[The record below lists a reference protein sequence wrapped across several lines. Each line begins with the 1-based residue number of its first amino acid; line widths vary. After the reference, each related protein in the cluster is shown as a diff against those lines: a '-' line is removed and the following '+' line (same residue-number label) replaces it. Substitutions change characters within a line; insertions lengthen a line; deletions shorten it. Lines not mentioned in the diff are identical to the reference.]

1 VLRLVPG
8 RGAAALLAN
17 GDDGRALYRSLF
29 PILMEEWLGVR
40 MPPLRLE
47 PRRGAAGDLS
57 RFAGTYEWPDTRYDV
72 TPTEFGLTLAS
83 GRGTAEVLP
92 IDDRTF
98 LVDAAGED
106 WPTLTFGG
114 FDEAGRPGVL
124 YRTLWGLP
132 RHTA

>member
-1 VLRLVPG
+1 MSGAGLTSLLREHASACGVPG
-8 RGAAALLAN
+8 AV
-17 GDDGRALYRSLF
+17 
-29 PILMEEWLGVR
+29 LGIRVEG
-40 MPPLRLE
+40 M
-47 PRRGAAGDLS
+47 
-57 RFAGTYEWPDTRYDV
+57 
-72 TPTEFGLTLAS
+72 
-83 GRGTAEVLP
+83 TAIAVALP

-132 RHTA
+132 RTYGVSLEAP